1 MTESLVAAVDTSHT
15 DLSADTVSEVSEF
28 GAVTEQ
34 VRIAVAVAFCPERYV
49 LNGPETGMRPIEL
62 GVDGG

>member
-1 MTESLVAAVDTSHT
+1 MAESLVAAVDTSHT

-34 VRIAVAVAFCPERYV
+34 VRIAVAVAFV
-49 LNGPETGMRPIEL
+49 LSDMCSMAL
-62 GVDGG
+62 KLVCAV

>member
-1 MTESLVAAVDTSHT
+1 MAESLVAAVDTSHT

-34 VRIAVAVAFCPERYV
+34 VRIAVAFVLSGMCSMALKLVYAFQRWV
-49 LNGPETGMRPIEL
+49 
-62 GVDGG
+62 